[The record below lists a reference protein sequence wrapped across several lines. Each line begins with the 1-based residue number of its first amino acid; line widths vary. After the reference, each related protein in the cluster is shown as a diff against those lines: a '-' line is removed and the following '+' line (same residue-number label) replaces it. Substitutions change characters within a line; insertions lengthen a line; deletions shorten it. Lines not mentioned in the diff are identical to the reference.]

1 MPAPHHVG
9 LVHQTCLLFA
19 ACVMMT
25 YSKLIPKDV
34 GTPPQACG
42 GDSDWAR
49 ASGTGTI
56 GNDHLGDPAQG
67 R

>member
-25 YSKLIPKDV
+25 YSKLVPKDV

-42 GDSDWAR
+42 AGKQTQ
-49 ASGTGTI
+49 TGLELQGLEQLGVTI
-56 GNDHLGDPAQG
+56 
-67 R
+67 